1 MTTKPTP
8 KWGLATEKGEIV
20 EKFVTKIC
28 AKYMKSY
35 YERMYIEKLKIVI
48 LGDNCNE
55 PKKPQI

>member
-8 KWGLATEKGEIV
+8 KWGLATEKGKIV

-48 LGDNCNE
+48 LGDNL
-55 PKKPQI
+55 Q